1 MSKIE
6 PPDQTYAAWKKRLYR
21 IIFEADTPAGKFF
34 DLILLILIV
43 LSVTLICLETIPELS
58 EYKFFF
64 DIAEWVVTI
73 LFSIEYF
80 CRILCVRKPSRYIF
94 SFFGIIDLLSILP
107 SYIAAIAGGTGASFA
122 VLRAIRLLRVF
133 RVLKLVWLVSEANDL
148 GRSVWGARGKIIVFL
163 MVVIVAVTI
172 AGAIMYELEGPNGL
186 AGVQPATV
194 ESIPMGIYW
203 AIVTMTTVGYGDFV
217 PQSDLGKIFS
227 ALLILLG
234 YSLIIVPTGFVSAE
248 FISDRAKR
256 AVTTRVCDNC
266 MTEGHDLDAKY
277 CKYCAHE
284 LLQ

>member
-6 PPDQTYAAWKKRLYR
+6 PPDQTYAPWQKRLYK

-34 DLILLILIV
+34 DLVLLILIV
-43 LSVTLICLETIPELS
+43 MSVTLICLETVPEFS
-58 EYKFFF
+58 EYKLFF
-64 DIAEWVVTI
+64 DVAEWLVTI

-80 CRILCVRKPSRYIF
+80 CRIISVRKPSRYIF

-107 SYIAAIAGGTGASFA
+107 TYVAAIAGGTGASFA

-148 GRSVWGARGKIIVFL
+148 GKSVWGARGKIIVFL
-163 MVVIVAVTI
+163 MVVVVAVTI
-172 AGAIMYELEGPNGL
+172 AGAIMYELEGPGGL
-186 AGVQPATV
+186 AGVEPATV
-194 ESIPMGIYW
+194 ESIPEGVYW

-256 AVTTRVCDNC
+256 DVTTRVCDNC
-266 MTEGHDLDAKY
+266 MTEGHDLDSKF
-277 CKYCAHE
+277 CKYCAQE